1 MQTITFYVSML
12 ILACLFTFT
21 PYLKK
26 LTEWFIVIIHELGH
40 GFVALL
46 FGGGI
51 SGIKLNPDG
60 SGSANTTHRQT
71 SLYKIGRTATL
82 FAGYSFPIYFG
93 GALLISVFL
102 EHAETGII
110 ILISL
115 GVITL
120 FFLRNFFGYIII
132 LTYLLFLILLNF
144 FIPYVDTSYLVAFMG
159 FLFIV
164 RGTVDLIQIGPI
176 VFNKNT
182 KAESDF
188 HILAQESNFISSPTI
203 WFILFIITQ
212 ISFIFLSY
220 FIAEKLFLQ
229 NI

>member
-1 MQTITFYVSML
+1 MQIVTLYVSMF
-12 ILACLFTFT
+12 ILAIIFTFT

-51 SGIKLNPDG
+51 TGIKLNPDG

-93 GALLISVFL
+93 AALLISVFL
-102 EHAETGII
+102 GHAETGII
-110 ILISL
+110 ILISI
-115 GVITL
+115 GIITL

-132 LTYLLFLILLNF
+132 LTYLLFLILTNF
-144 FIPYVDTSYLVAFMG
+144 FIPYIETEYLVVFMG
-159 FLFIV
+159 FLFMV
-164 RGTVDLIQIGPI
+164 RGIVDLIQIVPV

-182 KAESDF
+182 QAESDF
-188 HILAQESNFISSPTI
+188 HILAQESSFISSPAI
-203 WFILFIITQ
+203 WFIMFIITQ
-212 ISFIFLSY
+212 IGFIFLSY
-220 FIAEKLFLQ
+220 FIAEKIF
-229 NI
+229 NNFM

>member
-1 MQTITFYVSML
+1 MQTTILYVSTL

-51 SGIKLNPDG
+51 SGIRLNSDG

-93 GALLISVFL
+93 AALLISVFL
-102 EHAETGII
+102 GHAETGII
-110 ILISL
+110 ILISI
-115 GVITL
+115 GIITL
-120 FFLRNFFGYIII
+120 IFLRNFFGYIII
-132 LTYLLFLILLNF
+132 LTYLLFLILTNF
-144 FIPYVDTSYLVAFMG
+144 FIPYVETAYLVAFMG
-159 FLFIV
+159 FLFMV
-164 RGTVDLIQIGPI
+164 RGIVDLIQIAPV
-176 VFNKNT
+176 VFNKNSH
-182 KAESDF
+182 AESDF
-188 HILAQESNFISSPTI
+188 HILAQESSFISSPKI

-212 ISFIFLSY
+212 IVFITVSFFVAKNF
-220 FIAEKLFLQ
+220 FI
-229 NI
+229 

>member
-1 MQTITFYVSML
+1 MQIITLYVSML
-12 ILACLFTFT
+12 ILACFFTFT

-26 LTEWFIVIIHELGH
+26 ITEWFIVIIHELGH

-93 GALLISVFL
+93 AALLISVFL
-102 EHAETGII
+102 GHAETGII

-115 GVITL
+115 GVL
-120 FFLRNFFGYIII
+120 LLLFLRNFFGYIII
-132 LTYLLFLILLNF
+132 LTYLAFLILLNF
-144 FIPYVDTSYLVAFMG
+144 FTPYVETSYLVAFMG
-159 FLFIV
+159 FLFII
-164 RGTVDLIQIGPI
+164 RGTFDLIQITPI
-176 VFNKNT
+176 IFDKNS

-188 HILAQESNFISSPTI
+188 HILAQESSFISSPRI
-203 WFILFIITQ
+203 WFIIFIITQ
-212 ISFIFLSY
+212 TFFIIGSY
-220 FIAEKLFLQ
+220 FIAEKIFL
-229 NI
+229 